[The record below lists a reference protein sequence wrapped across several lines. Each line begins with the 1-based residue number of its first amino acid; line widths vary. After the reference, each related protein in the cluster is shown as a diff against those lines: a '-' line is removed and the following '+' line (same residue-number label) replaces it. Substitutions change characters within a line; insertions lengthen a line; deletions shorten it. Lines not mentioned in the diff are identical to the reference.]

1 MMSVAQSMLDYK
13 DDVEIERPLQRPE
26 QSIPAAMRKHKAISS
41 KKRKAC
47 SVCQLEVTSMNPDL
61 GLAGVKANVS
71 ICDTCGCSA
80 HASVQID
87 SNRRIHQLD
96 MFRGLS
102 VLFRDNAYRR
112 RIGNMADATTISPE
126 RSEGLHY
133 ITPRCTGTANVSWAN
148 GEETPNETTNRRS
161 KYSYWRFN
169 RSRDVLGIQ

>member
-102 VLFRDNAYRR
+102 CFE
-112 RIGNMADATTISPE
+112 IMHTE
-126 RSEGLHY
+126 EGLAIWPMRQRDHLKG
-133 ITPRCTGTANVSWAN
+133 PRGCTTSHPVVQELRTFHGQTAKKHQTKPRTDGASTAI
-148 GEETPNETTNRRS
+148 GDSTDQETS
-161 KYSYWRFN
+161 
-169 RSRDVLGIQ
+169 